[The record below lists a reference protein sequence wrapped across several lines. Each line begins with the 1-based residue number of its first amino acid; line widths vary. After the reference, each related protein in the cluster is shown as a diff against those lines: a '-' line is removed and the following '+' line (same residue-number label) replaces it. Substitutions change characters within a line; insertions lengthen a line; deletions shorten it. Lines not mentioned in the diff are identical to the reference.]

1 MMNGRPTKRPKA
13 PRGPFKELRKGLGGV
28 FTSKAFL
35 MATSLVIALFFWS
48 ALVASDGTLTR
59 QKVFSNV
66 AVGVSGES
74 SLKSRGYIVM
84 DDLDTLIPGVRMTVE
99 VTQANYD
106 RVSGTPY
113 NPHIDLSKIKGEG
126 SNEIAVAFSSQLYGP
141 VISCEPSSVTLNVER
156 YITRRIPVVLET
168 KGKPDG
174 YYLDSA
180 KTDPSTLTVSGPQ
193 SLISQVARAVAT
205 LDASVLSGE
214 RMSDRMT
221 LDIRLQSYKGE
232 TIESDLIEVTNQSV
246 ITRTVVAETELLP
259 MRAIPLQLDEFVT
272 GVPAVGYEIEEIIAS
287 VESIDVAAAQEV
299 LDAMSVFTT
308 EHPLDVEGATADV
321 SGYVRLK
328 RPSGME
334 NSVPYDVAVT
344 VKIREAHT
352 QRTFRNIAVEVE
364 GLDNGYNATI
374 SRDHQL
380 VQLRAPYSFVS
391 DLREQDIRLYVDVS
405 ELDVGEHKV
414 PVQISID
421 NAPDFTCALS
431 SPEITVTI
439 TQK

>member
-1 MMNGRPTKRPKA
+1 M
-13 PRGPFKELRKGLGGV
+13 
-28 FTSKAFL
+28 
-35 MATSLVIALFFWS
+35 
-48 ALVASDGTLTR
+48 
-59 QKVFSNV
+59 
-66 AVGVSGES
+66 
-74 SLKSRGYIVM
+74 
-84 DDLDTLIPGVRMTVE
+84 
-99 VTQANYD
+99 
-106 RVSGTPY
+106 
-113 NPHIDLSKIKGEG
+113 
-126 SNEIAVAFSSQLYGP
+126 
-141 VISCEPSSVTLNVER
+141 
-156 YITRRIPVVLET
+156 
-168 KGKPDG
+168 
-174 YYLDSA
+174 
-180 KTDPSTLTVSGPQ
+180 
-193 SLISQVARAVAT
+193 AT

>member
-13 PRGPFKELRKGLGGV
+13 PRGPFKELRKSLGGL

-66 AVGVSGES
+66 AVSVSGES

-106 RVSGTPY
+106 RVNGASY

-126 SNEIAVAFSSQLYGP
+126 SNEVAVAFSSQLYGP

-156 YITRRIPVVLET
+156 YMTRRVPVVLET

-174 YYLDSA
+174 YYLDSV
-180 KTDPSTLTVSGPQ
+180 KTDPASLTVSGPQ

-232 TIESDLIEVTNQSV
+232 TLESDLIEITNQSV
-246 ITRTVVAETELLP
+246 ITRAVVAETELIP
-259 MRAIPLQLDEFVT
+259 MKSIPLQLDEFVV
-272 GVPAVGYEIEEIIAS
+272 GMPAVGYEIEEIIAA
-287 VESIDVAAAQEV
+287 VESIDVAAPQEV

-308 EHPLDVEGATADV
+308 EHPLDVEGATSDV

-344 VKIREAHT
+344 VKIREADT

-364 GLDNGYNATI
+364 GLDSGYDAKI

-391 DLREQDIRLYVDVS
+391 ALREADIRLYVDVNGL
-405 ELDVGEHKV
+405 EPGDHVV

-431 SPEITVTI
+431 SPEVTVTI
-439 TQK
+439 MQK

>member
-1 MMNGRPTKRPKA
+1 MLA
-13 PRGPFKELRKGLGGV
+13 
-28 FTSKAFL
+28 
-35 MATSLVIALFFWS
+35 
-48 ALVASDGTLTR
+48 
-59 QKVFSNV
+59 
-66 AVGVSGES
+66 
-74 SLKSRGYIVM
+74 
-84 DDLDTLIPGVRMTVE
+84 
-99 VTQANYD
+99 
-106 RVSGTPY
+106 
-113 NPHIDLSKIKGEG
+113 
-126 SNEIAVAFSSQLYGP
+126 
-141 VISCEPSSVTLNVER
+141 
-156 YITRRIPVVLET
+156 
-168 KGKPDG
+168 
-174 YYLDSA
+174 
-180 KTDPSTLTVSGPQ
+180 VSGPA
-193 SLISQVARAVAT
+193 SLVSGIARAVVT
-205 LDASVLSGE
+205 LDAAELSGE
-214 RMSDRMT
+214 RMSDRFA
-221 LDIRLQSYKGE
+221 LDVRLTDTSGK
-232 TIESDLIEVTNQSV
+232 TVESDLIEITNQSILTRSV
-246 ITRTVVAETELLP
+246 IVETELMP
-259 MRAIPLQLDEFVT
+259 MADVPLALENFVSGT
-272 GVPAVGYEIEEIIAS
+272 PAEGYELEK
-287 VESIDVAAAQEV
+287 VEAALTHVAIAAQPDV
-299 LDAMSVFTT
+299 LEAITMMTT
-308 EHPLDVEGATADV
+308 DQPLNIEGATEDV